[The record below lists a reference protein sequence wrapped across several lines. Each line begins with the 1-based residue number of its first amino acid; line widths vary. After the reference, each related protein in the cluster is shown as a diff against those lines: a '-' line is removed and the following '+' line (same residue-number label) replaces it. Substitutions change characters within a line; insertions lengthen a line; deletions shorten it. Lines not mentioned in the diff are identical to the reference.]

1 MWGDGWG
8 GGDRRHCKSID
19 GAITVTEA
27 GVAVVTIQTA
37 QALAAGVGAEAH
49 VFSPNYVSA
58 QEALIARE
66 SPRGR
71 TRSMGVPP
79 DKTSVF

>member
-8 GGDRRHCKSID
+8 GGDRRHCKWID

-27 GVAVVTIQTA
+27 GAAVVTLQTA
-37 QALAAGVGAEAH
+37 EALASGVGAGAH
-49 VFSPNYVSA
+49 VFSPNNVSA

-71 TRSMGVPP
+71 TREVSVPP
-79 DKTSVF
+79 GKTSVF